1 MKLLG
6 NHGPLRPAG
15 QTHPSEGSSIGRSA
29 VVGNERLTALTG
41 AVLLVLLLVDIVSSA
56 SLHALLPIH
65 IFVGVLLAGPLV
77 VKIGS
82 TSYRFLRYYSGSP
95 AYVRRGPPRL
105 PLRVLAPLL
114 LVTTL
119 VVVGSG
125 IGLVVTGP
133 AQAAHS
139 SPYMAS
145 VS

>member
-15 QTHPSEGSSIGRSA
+15 QTHTSEGSSNGRSA
-29 VVGNERLTALTG
+29 VVGNERLTALAG
-41 AVLLVLLLVDIVSSA
+41 AVLLMLLLVDIVSSA

-82 TSYRFLRYYSGSP
+82 ICYRFLRSYRRSP
-95 AYVRRGPPRL
+95 AYVRKGPPRL
-105 PLRVLAPLL
+105 PLRVLSPLL
-114 LVTTL
+114 LATTL
-119 VVVGSG
+119 VVLGSG

-133 AQAAHS
+133 AAAG
-139 SPYMAS
+139 PLPPIQD